1 MRSNLASDCNQEPV
15 QSPRLVLASTNM
27 ASNSASQI
35 LYEHM
40 AHNGCKELQLSE
52 DMEMIKTN
60 MNYMNLNASSSD
72 QVIGRQNGMGES
84 NLILNKQTNDIYF
97 NRVVNEVLFLILLV
111 LKQPLLRTELT
122 SFIRPPP

>member
-1 MRSNLASDCNQEPV
+1 
-15 QSPRLVLASTNM
+15 
-27 ASNSASQI
+27 
-35 LYEHM
+35 M

-52 DMEMIKTN
+52 NMEMIKTN

-111 LKQPLLRTELT
+111 LKQPVLRTELT
-122 SFIRPPP
+122 PFIRPPP